1 MTAPLSAREALFV
14 ESLGEMAALVNR
26 VEALMPLLQDTQ
38 QSLIEANTQLSRQL
52 AAFEDRT
59 NALAEHVKVVAVK
72 HIAQRTDEMTRR
84 SIQIQVQEIQGAA
97 RAALGKE
104 IRPTLQE
111 LIAPLHQL
119 AQLATQREHPWERW
133 QRWAEHVATAA
144 IASFVTLGLAA
155 WLWTQ

>member
-1 MTAPLSAREALFV
+1 MTAQLSAREALFV

-26 VEALMPLLQDTQ
+26 VEALMPLLQDTR

-52 AAFEDRT
+52 SAFEDRT
-59 NALAEHVKVVAVK
+59 NAVAEHVKVVAVK

-84 SIQIQVQEIQGAA
+84 SIIIQVQEIQEAA
-97 RAALGKE
+97 RAALGTQ

-111 LIAPLHQL
+111 LIAPLQRL
-119 AQLATQREHPWERW
+119 AHLANQREHPWERW

-155 WLWTQ
+155 WLWIQ